1 MELRLPHASQ
11 MLLGMF
17 AVLVMSG
24 SALAEHLPAPKAQ
37 YQARQSLTING
48 AVLES
53 AIHHDRGKER
63 RESRVDG
70 LSNLLIIRPDQ
81 QKAIVIQPESKMAM
95 QIDVTDPEVG
105 VVPTALAGLDAK
117 PLGPETVAGEKV
129 IKYKVQDSFPQGGGF
144 DGLVWSTPDGIYV
157 RIEGTVT
164 DAVGPIDMSM
174 RLSDIK
180 RGPQDAALFTPPPG
194 LHMMDMAPEEGRLPP
209 AFQEEE
215 KK

>member
-1 MELRLPHASQ
+1 MQLRLPHARR
-11 MLLGMF
+11 LLVSGF
-17 AVLVMSG
+17 ALLVLAG
-24 SALAEHLPAPKAQ
+24 SALAEHLPAPSAQ
-37 YQARQSLTING
+37 YQARQSLTVNG

-53 AIHHDRGKER
+53 VIHHDHGKER

-81 QKAIVIQPESKMAM
+81 PKAIVIQPESKMAM
-95 QIDVTDPEVG
+95 QIDATDPEVG

-117 PLGPETVAGEKV
+117 PLGPETLSGEKV
-129 IKYKVQDSFPQGGGF
+129 VKYKVQDSFPQGGGF

-164 DAVGPIDMSM
+164 DTAGPIEMSM

-180 RGPQDAALFTPPPG
+180 RGPQEAALFTPPPG
-194 LHMMDMAPEEGRLPP
+194 LQMMDMAPEEGRLPP

>member
-1 MELRLPHASQ
+1 MKMNLSLLNRLLVS
-11 MLLGMF
+11 GF
-17 AVLVMSG
+17 AVLLISG
-24 SALAEHLPAPKAQ
+24 AVQAERLPAPAAQ
-37 YQARQSLTING
+37 YQARQSLTVNG

-53 AIHHDRGKER
+53 VIHHDHGKER

-81 QKAIVIQPESKMAM
+81 QKAVVIQPESKMAM
-95 QIDVTDPEVG
+95 QIDATDPEVG

-117 PLGPETVAGEKV
+117 PMGPETVAGEKV
-129 IKYKVQDSFPQGGGF
+129 VKYKVQDSFPQGGGF
-144 DGLVWSTPDGIYV
+144 DGLVWATSDGIYV

-164 DAVGPIDMSM
+164 DAAGPIDMSM

-194 LHMMDMAPEEGRLPP
+194 LRMMDMAPEEGRQPP